1 MIENVKEITIT
12 VKGKESIYQQKFQEK
27 RDFQIHEDDPVIKE
41 IVALAESNSNIMP
54 EEIKVRVLL
63 VL

>member
-12 VKGKESIYQQKFQEK
+12 VKGEESTYKQKFLEH
-27 RDFQIHEDDPVIKE
+27 RDFRIHEDDPVIKE
-41 IVALAESNSNIMP
+41 MVSLTQSNSKIVP